1 MSLVSVNFICSFPSK
16 ENIHYINECDF
27 QTLIKIFFILQ
38 QTIFMSAP
46 ISIPRK
52 TFIQKRQFPVPGSEA
67 EKQAFNEIQE
77 TLVTQFEKVFPD
89 KLAPRTVVIIPSL
102 SLDTE
107 ILSKVKGIVHYE
119 ERMLCLLMLL
129 RMPLTKI
136 IYVSSM
142 PIAEVIIDY
151 YLTLLPGITGHHA
164 RKRLI
169 QLSCFDASNKALTQK
184 ILDRPRLI
192 EEIRQHI
199 TDQASSHMTCYN
211 ITSLEKTLAVQLDI
225 PLFGTDPDKFYEGS
239 KSGSRKT
246 FRASGV
252 KLPDGFEDLYS
263 KEDIAKALAGLKR
276 KDPGLRKAVIKMND
290 GFSGDGNAIYYYP
303 GFLIDEMLEKN
314 IADSLTEK
322 IKPVAHD
329 VSETL
334 FFDKFREMGG
344 IVEVFLEGEI
354 KMSPSVQ
361 IVINPNKR
369 IDIVST
375 HDQLLGGDEGQIFIG
390 AIFPADKAYSYE
402 IAEAGKTIAETL
414 AAKGVMGRFAIDFI
428 SVKQPDGTWEHNA
441 IEINLRKGGTT
452 HPFLMLQYLTDGKY
466 DAEKGEFITASG
478 NRRFYFASDNVNN
491 DRYIGLTPYNLIDIA
506 MFNELMYNGAAQ
518 EGVMFHLVGALS
530 EFGKFGLV
538 CIGSSP
544 EQARAFYDKVI
555 EVLDYE
561 CS

>member
-1 MSLVSVNFICSFPSK
+1 MSI
-16 ENIHYINECDF
+16 
-27 QTLIKIFFILQ
+27 T
-38 QTIFMSAP
+38 TGT
-46 ISIPRK
+46 PRK
-52 TFIQKRQFPVPGSEA
+52 TFTQKDKFPSPGSAA
-67 EKQAFNEIQE
+67 EKDAFNEIQK
-77 TLVTQFEKVFPD
+77 TLVGQFEKVFPD
-89 KLAPRTVVIIPSL
+89 KQAPRTVVIIPSL
-102 SLDTE
+102 SLDQE
-107 ILSKVKGIVHYE
+107 ILSKIKGIVHYE

-129 RMPLTKI
+129 RMPLTRI
-136 IYVSSM
+136 IYVSSV
-142 PIAEVIIDY
+142 PIADVIIDY
-151 YLTLLPGITGHHA
+151 YITLLPGITGQHA

-169 QLSCFDASNKALTQK
+169 QLSCFDASNKPLTQK

-192 EEIRQHI
+192 ENIRQHI
-199 TDQASSHMTCYN
+199 TDIDSSHLTCYN
-211 ITSLEKTLAVQLDI
+211 ITSLEKTLAVRLGI

-263 KEDIAKALAGLKR
+263 KDDIAKALARLK
-276 KDPGLRKAVIKMND
+276 KVNPSLRKAVVKMND
-290 GFSGDGNAIYYYP
+290 GFSGDGNAIYNYAA
-303 GFLIDEMLEKN
+303 LVADEMLEKN
-314 IADSLTEK
+314 IAANLTEK
-322 IKPVAHD
+322 LKPVAHD
-329 VSETL
+329 VSPTL
-334 FFDKFREMGG
+334 FFDKFKEMGG

-390 AIFPADKAYSYE
+390 AIFPADKAYSTA
-402 IAEAGKTIAETL
+402 IAEAGKKIAQAL
-414 AAKGVMGRFAIDFI
+414 ADKDVMGRFAIDFI
-428 SVKQPDGTWEHNA
+428 SVKKEDGTWDHNA

-452 HPFLMLQYLTDGKY
+452 HPYLMLQYLTDGKY
-466 DAEKGEFITASG
+466 HADTGEFMTASG
-478 NRRFYFASDNVNN
+478 NARFYFASDNVSS
-491 DRYIGLTPYNLIDIA
+491 DKYIGLTPYNLIDIA
-506 MFNELMYNGAAQ
+506 MFNELVYNGAAQ

-544 EQARAFYDKVI
+544 ERARAFYDRVI
-555 EVLDYE
+555 EVLDHE